1 MARTNKGEIEFPHV
15 THQTV
20 QMDEMAKILLDG
32 KQPIIPMDGEEGLRD
47 LRIVDA
53 IYEAVRTGKKV
64 KV

>member
-32 KQPIIPMDGEEGLRD
+32 QQPIIPMDGEEGLRD